1 MFGLRCTPSRPTQG
15 FSTYSRPSRWH
26 TRRYCKISR
35 IGSPSS
41 NRGLL
46 YVSVMLSSPSR
57 VATPLPQ
64 RILVVAMLHRTA
76 VIQPRS
82 VLPLSS
88 WSPFL
93 RAIFL
98 SSVDDRVPGQRI
110 QIQSDPLHLLDTHK
124 VGIRCHTPLS
134 LSRIATPPHQ
144 QIPAPSHQLNQSL
157 PTSPQNLQSSVED
170 GVTSQRISI
179 QRPSLHPLAIQRLVA
194 VMPAESS
201 PGARSR
207 YYEWRTC
214 SHVAERL

>member
-1 MFGLRCTPSRPTQG
+1 MWRARFARRIEDDVFVTPP
-15 FSTYSRPSRWH
+15 
-26 TRRYCKISR
+26 
-35 IGSPSS
+35 
-41 NRGLL
+41 
-46 YVSVMLSSPSR
+46 SPSR
-57 VATPLPQ
+57 FATPLSQ
-64 RILVVAMLHRTA
+64 RMRRGRFPSHCNNPTSVRSSPLVA
-76 VIQPRS
+76 VISHNPR
-82 VLPLSS
+82 
-88 WSPFL
+88 
-93 RAIFL
+93 
-98 SSVDDRVPGQRI
+98 SSVDDRAPGQRI

-124 VGIRCHTPLS
+124 VSSRCHTPLS

-179 QRPSLHPLAIQRLVA
+179 RRPSLHPLAIQRSVA